1 MKTLLYAVCIL
12 VVLFTFQVAVQIPSV
27 TASPAIYIRPDGRV
41 DPPTV
46 PIQVIGN
53 VYTFTNNVYD
63 IIVIQKSNIVIDGA
77 GYVLESPLEYSRIQN
92 GNGLDL
98 SECSNITVENL
109 EIRNFYRGI
118 ILESSS
124 GNTFSNNR
132 FTSNSIALDVREGS
146 TNTITDNTFSA
157 NGYAISFS
165 GGINNVLSGNVMN
178 DNSASFKIFGSK
190 LNDFQQSIDT
200 SNLVDGKPVYFL
212 KNQANIAINPVTHP
226 QVGFLALINCNDI
239 LVEGIEVTKNEP
251 SLALVNCN
259 NVTIRNVALPNDQ
272 PTILV
277 SYTDNSIITNN
288 NLLDTRGAHCIRLLN
303 SSHNIVSNNQIIS
316 SFSLYSAYS
325 HGIGISDGFNNT
337 VFQNLVV
344 GTDSAIC
351 LLDSDDNTIQNNS
364 VTNTTTGI
372 EIAGSSGNIV
382 AGNTVFHTI
391 KEYLRYSE
399 LGTGISID
407 TDALNNQFYENNITT
422 NKVGVS
428 LSSSPNT
435 FARNTVADNELGLSI
450 GASNNKIYNNNF
462 LNNIKQA
469 ELASSSVTLW
479 DNGTAGNYWS
489 DYLTRYPNASEIN
502 DSGIG
507 DTPYVIDANN
517 IDSYPLMVPYETS
530 PTESKP
536 ETEPFPTVLVVAV
549 TVAVVAVIAVGILVY
564 FKKGND

>member
-12 VVLFTFQVAVQIPSV
+12 VVLFTFQVAVQVPSV
-27 TASPAIYIRPDGRV
+27 AASPAVYIRPDGRV

-63 IIVIQKSNIVIDGA
+63 IIVIQKSNIVINGA
-77 GYVLESPLEYSRIQN
+77 GYVLESPSEYSRIQN

-109 EIRNFYRGI
+109 EISNFYRGI

-146 TNTITDNTFSA
+146 TNTIIDNTFSA

-165 GGINNVLSGNVMN
+165 GGINNVLSGNIMN

-190 LNDFQQSIDT
+190 LSDFQQSIDT

-212 KNQANIAINPVTHP
+212 KNQANIEINPVTHP

-239 LVEGIEVTKNEP
+239 LVEGIEVAKNEP

-344 GTDSAIC
+344 GTGSAIC
-351 LLDSDDNTIQNNS
+351 LLNSNENIIQNNS
-364 VTNTTTGI
+364 ITNTTTGI
-372 EIAGSSGNIV
+372 KLEGSSGNIV
-382 AGNTVFHTI
+382 TGNTVFHTI

-399 LGTGISID
+399 FGTGISID
-407 TDALNNQFYENNITT
+407 TDAINNQFYENNITT

-435 FARNTVADNELGLSI
+435 FARNTIADNELGLSI
-450 GASNNKIYNNNF
+450 EAANNKIYNNNF
-462 LNNIKQA
+462 LNNTKQA
-469 ELASSSVTLW
+469 EIASSSVALW

-517 IDSYPLMVPYETS
+517 TDNYPLMAPYETS

-536 ETEPFPTVLVVAV
+536 ETKPFPTVLVVAV

>member
-1 MKTLLYAVCIL
+1 MKTILYVVCIL
-12 VVLFTFQVAVQIPSV
+12 VVLFTFQVAVQVPSV
-27 TASPAIYIRPDGRV
+27 AASPAIYIRPDGRV

-46 PIQVIGN
+46 PIQIVGN
-53 VYTFTNNVYD
+53 VYTFTGNVYD
-63 IIVIQKSNIVIDGA
+63 IIIIQKNNIVIDGA
-77 GYVLESPLEYSRIQN
+77 GYVLESPSDYSRIQN

-98 SECSNITVENL
+98 SKCSNITVENL

-118 ILESSS
+118 TLESSS

-132 FTSNSIALDVREGS
+132 FTSNAIALDVRKGS
-146 TNTITDNTFSA
+146 NNTITDNTFSA
-157 NGYAISFS
+157 NDYAISFS
-165 GGINNVLSGNVMN
+165 GGINNILSGNIMN
-178 DNSASFKIFGSK
+178 DNSAGFKIFGSE
-190 LNDFQQSIDT
+190 LSDFQQSVDT
-200 SNLVDGKPVYFL
+200 SNLVDGKQVYFL
-212 KNQANIAINPVTHP
+212 KNQTNIEITPVSHP
-226 QVGFLALINCNDI
+226 QVGFLVIINCDDI
-239 LVEGIEVTKNEP
+239 LVEDIEVAKNEP
-251 SLALVNCN
+251 SLALMNCN
-259 NVTIRNVALPNDQ
+259 NVTIRNVTLPNDQ

-277 SYTDNSIITNN
+277 SYTDNSRIMDN

-316 SFSLYSAYS
+316 SFSLYSAYN

-351 LLDSDDNTIQNNS
+351 LLNSDDNIIQNNS

-382 AGNTVFHTI
+382 TGNTIFHTI

-399 LGTGISID
+399 PGTRISID
-407 TDALNNQFYENNITT
+407 TDALNNQFYENNITR
-422 NKVGVS
+422 NKVGIS

-435 FARNTVADNELGLSI
+435 FARNTVADNALGLSI
-450 GASNNKIYNNNF
+450 EASNNKLYNNNF
-462 LNNIKQA
+462 LNNTKQA

-479 DNGTAGNYWS
+479 DNRTAGNYWS

-517 IDSYPLMVPYETS
+517 IDNYPLMTPYGTS

-536 ETEPFPTVLVVAV
+536 ETEPFTTVLVVAV

-564 FKKGND
+564 FKKRNR

>member
-1 MKTLLYAVCIL
+1 MKTILYVVCIL
-12 VVLFTFQVAVQIPSV
+12 VLLFTFQVAVQVPSV
-27 TASPAIYIRPDGRV
+27 AASPTVYIRPDGRV

-46 PIQVIGN
+46 PIQIVGN
-53 VYTFTNNVYD
+53 VYTFTGNVYD
-63 IIVIQKSNIVIDGA
+63 RIVIQKSNIVINGA
-77 GYVLESPLEYSRIQN
+77 GYILDPSPEYSELQA

-98 SECSNITVENL
+98 SGCSNITVENL

-132 FTSNSIALDVREGS
+132 FTSNAIALDVREGS
-146 TNTITDNTFSA
+146 NNTIIDNTFSA
-157 NGYAISFS
+157 NDYAISFS
-165 GGINNVLSGNVMN
+165 GGINNILSGNIMN
-178 DNSASFKIFGSK
+178 NNSAGFKIFGSE
-190 LNDFQQSIDT
+190 LSDFQQSVDA

-212 KNQANIAINPVTHP
+212 KNKTNIEITPVAHP
-226 QVGFLALINCNDI
+226 QVGFLVLIDCDDI
-239 LVEGIEVTKNEP
+239 LVEDVEVAKNEP
-251 SLALVNCN
+251 SLALLNCN
-259 NVTIRNVALPNDQ
+259 NVTVRNVTLPNDQ

-277 SYTDNSIITNN
+277 SSTDNSRITNN
-288 NLLDTRGAHCIRLLN
+288 NLLDSSGAYCIRLLN
-303 SSHNIVSNNQIIS
+303 SSHNTVSNNQIIS
-316 SFSLYSAYS
+316 SFSLYSAYN
-325 HGIGISDGFNNT
+325 HGIEISDGFNNT

-351 LLDSDDNTIQNNS
+351 LQNSDDNTIQNNS

-382 AGNTVFHTI
+382 TGNTIFHTI

-399 LGTGISID
+399 PGTGISID
-407 TDALNNQFYENNITT
+407 TDAINNQFYENNITQ

-435 FARNTVADNELGLSI
+435 FARNTVADNALGLSI
-450 GASNNKIYNNNF
+450 EASNNKFYNNNF
-462 LNNIKQA
+462 LNNTKQA
-469 ELASSSVTLW
+469 EIASSSIAFW

-517 IDSYPLMVPYETS
+517 IDNYPLMAPYEAS

-536 ETEPFPTVLVVAV
+536 EPEPFPTVLLVAV
-549 TVAVVAVIAVGILVY
+549 TVVVAAVIAVGILVY
-564 FKKGND
+564 FKKLNR